1 VDGPLEESLRDA
13 WEAGRAAWPDVEL
26 AEERF
31 VAYVRERL
39 APDATAAAVVSLK
52 GTDLYLACACAHRAR
67 GALERF
73 DRVLMS
79 RVPGF
84 VRRIDETRTFADEVC
99 QTLWEKL
106 FVASETGPKI
116 ATYDGEASLLAWLH
130 VVAVR
135 AAINL
140 AAARQP
146 DRFYALD
153 DAAAT
158 ALEDHDPELD
168 FLKAQYRD
176 EFQAAVRAAIGEL
189 STQHRRVLRM
199 HLSAGLSTPQI
210 GAILRVHHT
219 TVVRQLAAAREE
231 IRTNVRARLQA
242 QFGLD
247 SAEFDSISGLLLS
260 RLDLSIDACLRE
272 SHADSDEGR

>member
-1 VDGPLEESLRDA
+1 
-13 WEAGRAAWPDVEL
+13 VEL
-26 AEERF
+26 TEALF

-39 APDATAAAVVSLK
+39 APDATSAAGVKVA
-52 GTDLYLACACAHRAR
+52 DLYLACACAQRSR

-73 DRVLMS
+73 GRVLMA

-84 VRRIDETRTFADEVC
+84 VRRIDDAPAFADEVC

-106 FVASETGPKI
+106 FVTSETGPKI
-116 ATYDGEASLLAWLH
+116 ASYDGEASLLAWLH

-153 DAAAT
+153 GAAAT
-158 ALEDHDPELD
+158 ALQDHDPELD

-176 EFQAAVRAAIGEL
+176 QFQAAVQAALGEL
-189 STQHRRVLRM
+189 SAQHRRVLRM

-219 TVVRQLAAAREE
+219 TVVRWLAAAREE
-231 IRTNVRARLQA
+231 IRTKVRARLHA
-242 QFGLD
+242 QLGLD
-247 SAEFDSISGLLLS
+247 SAELDSISGLLLS

-272 SHADSDEGR
+272 SRAEPDEGR